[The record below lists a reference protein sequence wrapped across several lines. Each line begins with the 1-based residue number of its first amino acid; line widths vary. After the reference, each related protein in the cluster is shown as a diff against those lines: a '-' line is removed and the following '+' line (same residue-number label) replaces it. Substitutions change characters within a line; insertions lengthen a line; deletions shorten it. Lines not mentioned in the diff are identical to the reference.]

1 MSPEL
6 DQALKRLGAAIGQ
19 LDTTVGRYFDVDGR
33 RNDLETELQL
43 MQDDRARLAV
53 ELESATARLNKLETA
68 ADHVGQRVHGA
79 IGTVR
84 AILARSDSPIVQT
97 VGKG

>member
-19 LDTTVGRYFDVDGR
+19 LDSTVGRYFDVDGR

-43 MQDDRARLAV
+43 
-53 ELESATARLNKLETA
+53 A
-68 ADHVGQRVHGA
+68 A
-79 IGTVR
+79 
-84 AILARSDSPIVQT
+84 
-97 VGKG
+97 